1 SWPPTRRSVPWATPS
16 AGFWFGS
23 NATAWCIAPMGRA
36 APPRRTRGAGAK
48 RPPWTNCARWPK
60 RRSRPVTGQR
70 TPPEVKWTANELAAL
85 KGELQRLDQQ
95 LERVLARRAGVQAR
109 VDALSLVFGR
119 VAPHIPL
126 VQVPVVNVHAN
137 YGGRGNLRAWLL
149 QTLRA
154 TYPDAVD
161 TAALVQGAIHAFQLT
176 LASR

>member
-1 SWPPTRRSVPWATPS
+1 
-16 AGFWFGS
+16 
-23 NATAWCIAPMGRA
+23 M
-36 APPRRTRGAGAK
+36 
-48 RPPWTNCARWPK
+48 
-60 RRSRPVTGQR
+60 TGQR

-176 LASR
+176 PASREALNQFRRNSLGRALRKALDAGLVERLPSEDGERGDLPGLWRWRPQDQAAAELRAVAQQEQG